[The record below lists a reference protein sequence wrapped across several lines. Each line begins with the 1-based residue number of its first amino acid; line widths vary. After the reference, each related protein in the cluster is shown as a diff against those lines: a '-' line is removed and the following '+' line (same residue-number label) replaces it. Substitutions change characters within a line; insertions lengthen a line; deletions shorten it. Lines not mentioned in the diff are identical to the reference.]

1 MAQTNKTSIVRTVV
15 FDFVVE
21 VMVMVGVIVAG
32 EEVFS
37 EVGAKVR
44 VLVGVRAVDGL
55 VLVALGDA
63 GGNRDV
69 L

>member
-44 VLVGVRAVDGL
+44 VLVGVMAVDGL